1 MTARTILVLGGSGIF
16 GGRVAKALAETPG
29 LSVVIA
35 GRNAAAGSAAGARI
49 GAGYVAC
56 DLGREGALRA
66 ALASVAPALLIHAA
80 GPFQGARYDVAL
92 ACIEAGVHYLDLAD
106 ARAFV
111 SGIGALDGAARARGV
126 AVGSGASSVPTI
138 THALATEL
146 AAGFER
152 IDALQIALSP
162 GNQNPRGAST
172 IAAILGSLGKT
183 QAVWTD
189 GRWRAVPCWGDRRRL
204 AFPPSVGERD
214 VYACDVPDLELFPQA
229 FGARTVR
236 FHAGLELRVLNA
248 ALSALRALRAA
259 HLVPPLAP
267 LAPLALRVSLTLY
280 SRGSK
285 NGALAVWARGA
296 PRGAPAEAG
305 LVERGLALVTDDDG
319 PATPS
324 SPAILLARKLLLGGG
339 LPAGAYPCMGLLELD
354 EILAHLAP
362 LGIACLRDGGDGRW
376 SARPAR

>member
-1 MTARTILVLGGSGIF
+1 
-16 GGRVAKALAETPG
+16 
-29 LSVVIA
+29 
-35 GRNAAAGSAAGARI
+35 
-49 GAGYVAC
+49 
-56 DLGREGALRA
+56 
-66 ALASVAPALLIHAA
+66 
-80 GPFQGARYDVAL
+80 
-92 ACIEAGVHYLDLAD
+92 VHYLDLAD